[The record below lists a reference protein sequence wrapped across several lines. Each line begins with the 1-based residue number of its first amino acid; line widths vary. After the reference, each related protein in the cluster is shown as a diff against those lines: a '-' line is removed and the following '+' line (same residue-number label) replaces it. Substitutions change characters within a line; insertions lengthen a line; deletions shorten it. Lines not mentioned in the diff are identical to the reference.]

1 MKAEKSEKEMTEKSG
16 STRGSVSDP
25 TASAPPPSLYPDLHS
40 VRPPPYIPN
49 QDLQQVQV
57 TVKETA
63 LEVEM
68 AELDMMKEQIKLL
81 TARLDGATGPDPQE
95 RSGTRQSERFHQAE
109 GTNEGELESREGSQD
124 EGDEE
129 SENESED
136 EGREG
141 LRIVIKGT
149 MNVDVDGEV
158 TFPIAERTRDRE
170 DKKSIAQVAI
180 RLSQS

>member
-1 MKAEKSEKEMTEKSG
+1 MTEKSG

-109 GTNEGELESREGSQD
+109 GTNEGELESERKVKMGEGKV
-124 EGDEE
+124 
-129 SENESED
+129 SE
-136 EGREG
+136 
-141 LRIVIKGT
+141 
-149 MNVDVDGEV
+149 
-158 TFPIAERTRDRE
+158 
-170 DKKSIAQVAI
+170 
-180 RLSQS
+180 

>member
-1 MKAEKSEKEMTEKSG
+1 
-16 STRGSVSDP
+16 
-25 TASAPPPSLYPDLHS
+25 
-40 VRPPPYIPN
+40 
-49 QDLQQVQV
+49 
-57 TVKETA
+57 
-63 LEVEM
+63 M

-81 TARLDGATGPDPQE
+81 TARLDGATGPDPHE
-95 RSGTRQSERFHQAE
+95 RSGTRQSERFHQAK

>member
-1 MKAEKSEKEMTEKSG
+1 
-16 STRGSVSDP
+16 
-25 TASAPPPSLYPDLHS
+25 
-40 VRPPPYIPN
+40 
-49 QDLQQVQV
+49 
-57 TVKETA
+57 
-63 LEVEM
+63 M

-109 GTNEGELESREGSQD
+109 GTNK
-124 EGDEE
+124 E

-149 MNVDVDGEV
+149 MNVDGEV
-158 TFPIAERTRDRE
+158 TSP
-170 DKKSIAQVAI
+170 
-180 RLSQS
+180 

>member
-1 MKAEKSEKEMTEKSG
+1 MTEKSG
-16 STRGSVSDP
+16 STRGSVSDL

-81 TARLDGATGPDPQE
+81 TARLDGATGPNPQE
-95 RSGTRQSERFHQAE
+95 RSGTRQSERYHQAE
-109 GTNEGELESREGSQD
+109 GTN
-124 EGDEE
+124 EE

-149 MNVDVDGEV
+149 MNVDGEV
-158 TFPIAERTRDRE
+158 TSP
-170 DKKSIAQVAI
+170 
-180 RLSQS
+180 

>member
-1 MKAEKSEKEMTEKSG
+1 M
-16 STRGSVSDP
+16 
-25 TASAPPPSLYPDLHS
+25 
-40 VRPPPYIPN
+40 
-49 QDLQQVQV
+49 

-68 AELDMMKEQIKLL
+68 AELDMMKEQIKVL

-129 SENESED
+129 SKRKSERTVHK
-136 EGREG
+136 EEPRREG
-141 LRIVIKGT
+141 KVS
-149 MNVDVDGEV
+149 E
-158 TFPIAERTRDRE
+158 
-170 DKKSIAQVAI
+170 
-180 RLSQS
+180 